1 MIIQKD
7 INGFLM
13 HLNLEDGGIS
23 APLAMHGGREKAFMS
38 ILDKTIKKNMVC
50 VDVGAN
56 IGYTTL
62 HMLRNVGKSGFV
74 YAVEPDPQSL
84 KLLEDNV
91 DTNDYEEIC
100 EIINCAISST
110 NKKIDFWLASKP
122 NLSSV
127 AKTKYST
134 KKINIDA
141 FSLETFL
148 QDRKYP
154 NFIKM
159 DVEGH
164 EVKVFE
170 GALDYFTKNNE
181 GETNILV
188 EVHPAFYNEDNDF
201 GSILKKYFDIG
212 FNSKYV
218 VATPVPQ
225 PRLFKEAGY
234 EPHATVQ
241 TDGFHR
247 GIYDKVSNEDLIRFA
262 CQENEDS
269 GSKKIVRSFMITREK

>member
-13 HLNLEDGGIS
+13 HLNLADGGIS
-23 APLAMHGGREKAFMS
+23 APLAMSGEREKAFMT
-38 ILDKTIKKNMVC
+38 ILDKTVKEGMVC

-62 HMLRNVGKSGFV
+62 HMLRNVGEEGFV

-84 KLLEDNV
+84 GLLENNV
-91 DTNDYEEIC
+91 EENDYEDIC
-100 EIINCAISST
+100 EITNCAISST
-110 NKKIDFWLASKP
+110 NKDLDFWLASKP

-127 AKTKYST
+127 IKSKYST
-134 KKINIDA
+134 EKITINA
-141 FSLETFL
+141 FSLEEFL
-148 QDRKYP
+148 KDRKYP

-164 EVKVFE
+164 EVDIFQ
-170 GALDYFTKNNE
+170 GALNYFTNNRD

-188 EVHPAFYNEDNDF
+188 EVHPAFYNEENDF
-201 GSILKKYFDIG
+201 AAVLKEYFKIG
-212 FNSKYV
+212 FNAKYV

-234 EPHATVQ
+234 SPFVEIK

-247 GIYDKVSNEDLIRFA
+247 GVYDNVSNEDLIRFA

-269 GSKKIVRSFMITREK
+269 GSKKIVRSFMISREK